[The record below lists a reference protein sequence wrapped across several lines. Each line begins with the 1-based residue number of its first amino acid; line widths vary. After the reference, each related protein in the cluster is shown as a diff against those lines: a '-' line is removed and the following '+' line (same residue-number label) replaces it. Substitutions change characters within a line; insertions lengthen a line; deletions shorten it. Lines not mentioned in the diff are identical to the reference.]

1 MNHRLRS
8 TITGI
13 ATLGVPVLVGV
24 HTQEAEAQAAAIA
37 IAAGAEGLIYFY
49 L

>member
-13 ATLGVPVLVGV
+13 ATLGVPVGV